1 MQIAAA
7 YEVLAD
13 DEKRKLYDQVSTC
26 IGLEGHNET
35 TVFTEAVEF
44 DVLPQFGEEG
54 LRTDGGPGG
63 PGGGFPGGGT
73 RFQFQVACLTHTTKA
88 C

>member
-44 DVLPQFGEEG
+44 DVLP
-54 LRTDGGPGG
+54 
-63 PGGGFPGGGT
+63 
-73 RFQFQVACLTHTTKA
+73 
-88 C
+88 